1 VPAEVL
7 PERTRDE
14 LAETDVGACTLDPD
28 AREQLLGNSRIQVDE
43 RIVDRSSLRDAPW
56 HDSTS

>member
-1 VPAEVL
+1 VL

-14 LAETDVGACTLDPD
+14 LAETDVGTCTLDPD
-28 AREQLLGNSRIQVDE
+28 AREQLLGNARIQVDE